1 MNKIS
6 NEEERGNIVNSL
18 CRLEY
23 LITQSKKQRI
33 LYYRTQMKVYSMLYA
48 TFEQRLEI
56 LDLIIA
62 SQRVSYEKH

>member
-1 MNKIS
+1 MSKIS

-18 CRLEY
+18 SRLEY

-33 LYYRTQMKVYSMLYA
+33 LYYRTQMKVYSILHA

-62 SQRVSYEKH
+62 SQKLSHEKY